1 MVRKYFE
8 QMKETAKTGEDNKTL
23 ISALTYLSIIIANIL
38 FLGGGLT
45 TGLCCYPILRFF
57 LRFPYFLI
65 SQVLGRVVNSWGNFH
80 AKFVIFET
88 TLYFACRK
96 LNMCKIVTKFQNFMT
111 TIVGFFVTD
120 LLSLCYPKK

>member
-1 MVRKYFE
+1 
-8 QMKETAKTGEDNKTL
+8 MKETAKTGEDNKTL

-57 LRFPYFLI
+57 LRLPNFLI
-65 SQVLGRVVNSWGNFH
+65 SQVLGRGNFH
-80 AKFVIFET
+80 AKFVIFDT
-88 TLYFACRK
+88 TFYFACGK
-96 LNMCKIVTKFQNFMT
+96 LNMCNIVTKFQNFMT

-120 LLSLCYPKK
+120 LLSLCYSKK